1 MAHPAANAPVGE
13 EPRPDSDTAVDLPPT
28 VPTPAD
34 GRPADGSLV
43 LPGEMEAVD
52 LVPQRRQLHPL
63 PPGLVE
69 LYGLLAVLFV
79 LVPEWMAGGALL
91 GLRLGRDDADL
102 PVSSAAWQR
111 LPELRLATLSLAEL
125 RRLAR
130 QEGLVGYG
138 RMERERLSERLLLRL
153 QRRSR
158 PAKPL

>member
-1 MAHPAANAPVGE
+1 
-13 EPRPDSDTAVDLPPT
+13 
-28 VPTPAD
+28 
-34 GRPADGSLV
+34 
-43 LPGEMEAVD
+43 MEAGD

-138 RMERERLSERLLLRL
+138 RMERERLSERLLQRL

-158 PAKPL
+158 TGRAL